1 MLLKM
6 NRMGLFTGMGILFG
20 IFIFLCIAFL
30 WVIALVDILR
40 SEFHGND
47 KVVWVL
53 VVIFFP
59 FLGSILY
66 FIVGRSR
73 KIRR

>member
-1 MLLKM
+1 MA
-6 NRMGLFTGMGILFG
+6 LFTGLGLLFAILVGLLVCFM
-20 IFIFLCIAFL
+20 

-40 SEFHGND
+40 SEFEGND

-53 VVIFFP
+53 VVVFFP

-73 KIRR
+73 KIR

>member
-1 MLLKM
+1 MDVFGGIGLL
-6 NRMGLFTGMGILFG
+6 IG
-20 IFIFLCIAFL
+20 IFIFLAVCFL
-30 WVIALVDILR
+30 WVIALIDILR
-40 SEFHGND
+40 SDFRGND
-47 KVVWVL
+47 KVIWVL

-73 KIRR
+73 KIKY

>member
-1 MLLKM
+1 MA
-6 NRMGLFTGMGILFG
+6 LFTGLGLLFLILVGLAVCFM
-20 IFIFLCIAFL
+20 

-40 SEFHGND
+40 SEFQGND

-53 VVIFFP
+53 VVVFFL

-73 KIRR
+73 KIK

>member
-1 MLLKM
+1 MA
-6 NRMGLFTGMGILFG
+6 LFTGLGLLFAILVGLVICFM
-20 IFIFLCIAFL
+20 

-40 SEFHGND
+40 SEFQGND
-47 KVVWVL
+47 KVVWAL

-73 KIRR
+73 KIR

>member
-1 MLLKM
+1 
-6 NRMGLFTGMGILFG
+6 MGLFTGLGWLFG
-20 IFIFLCIAFL
+20 GFIFFTICFL
-30 WVIALVDILR
+30 WIIALIDILR
-40 SEFHGND
+40 SEFRGND

-66 FIVGRSR
+66 FIIGRSG

>member
-1 MLLKM
+1 
-6 NRMGLFTGMGILFG
+6 MGLFTGLGLLFS
-20 IFIFLCIAFL
+20 IFVFLFIAFL
-30 WVIALVDILR
+30 WIIALVDILR
-40 SEFHGND
+40 SEFRGND

-66 FIVGRSR
+66 FLVGRSR
-73 KIRR
+73 KIR

>member
-1 MLLKM
+1 MAI
-6 NRMGLFTGMGILFG
+6 FTGLGLLFLILVG
-20 IFIFLCIAFL
+20 LLVCFL
-30 WVIALVDILR
+30 WLIALVDILR
-40 SEFHGND
+40 SEFRGND

-66 FIVGRSR
+66 FLVGRSR
-73 KIRR
+73 KIR

>member
-1 MLLKM
+1 MA
-6 NRMGLFTGMGILFG
+6 LFTGLGLLFAILVGLVISFM
-20 IFIFLCIAFL
+20 

-40 SEFHGND
+40 SEFQGND
-47 KVVWVL
+47 KVVWAL

-73 KIRR
+73 KIR

>member
-1 MLLKM
+1 MDI
-6 NRMGLFTGMGILFG
+6 FTGVGLIISSL
-20 IFIFLCIAFL
+20 IFLFVCFL
-30 WVIALVDILR
+30 WVIALIDILR

-47 KVVWVL
+47 KIVWVL

-59 FLGSILY
+59 FFGSILY
-66 FIVGRSR
+66 FIIGRSR

>member
-1 MLLKM
+1 MA
-6 NRMGLFTGMGILFG
+6 LFTGLGLLFAILVGLLVCFM
-20 IFIFLCIAFL
+20 

-40 SEFHGND
+40 SEFQGND
-47 KVVWVL
+47 KVVWAL

-73 KIRR
+73 KIR